1 MNADV
6 PALTVSALRKR
17 YDDGTLALGGLDLE
31 VPSGEFFGLL
41 GPNGAGKTTLI
52 NAICNLIR
60 VTSGEIAVFGHAAGS
75 LEARRLVGLAE
86 QDPNLD
92 RFLTVR
98 EALLYHGGYYGM
110 TRARSVE
117 RAEEMIDVFDLR
129 AKADV
134 RAPKLSGGMR
144 RRLLLARALLHE
156 PRVVIL
162 DEPTAGVDIELRRE
176 LWRYIRRLH
185 SEGTTIVLTTHYLE
199 EAETLCE
206 DIALI
211 AGGRIVARST
221 PEGLKRQFGARSLE
235 DVYLKAVHDPVG
247 AGAA

>member
-1 MNADV
+1 MSNSV
-6 PALTVSALRKR
+6 PALAVSALSKR
-17 YDDGTLALGGLDLE
+17 YDDGTLALDRLELD
-31 VPSGEFFGLL
+31 VPAGEFFGLL

-60 VTSGEIAVFGHAAGS
+60 VTSGEIAVFGHPAGS

-110 TRARSVE
+110 TRARSIE

-199 EAETLCE
+199 EAEALCE

-211 AGGRIVARST
+211 AGGRIAARST

-247 AGAA
+247 AAPA